1 MKIGVVIIARNEEK
15 HLANTLQALKTQ
27 TLTPTKIVLVN
38 DRSTDRT
45 KEIAKQ
51 FDVEIVDFP
60 HEHESWVVNKN
71 LAKVFNLGF
80 DKLGYY
86 DYIMVLGADHILS
99 NQYIETII
107 ERIHG
112 TDIVVASG
120 VIKGENTVNVRGS
133 GRIIDGQFWKS
144 LGGKY
149 PIKHGY
155 ESYILFKAESL
166 GYRVKKFD
174 DIVTITQRKT
184 STNYNLR
191 KLIYKGESYRA
202 LGYTLPY
209 TLAAAFKFIKI
220 HPLAPIFMIYGYLK
234 NNSKFYE
241 PEVRKIVKDY
251 QKQRIKSYLKFN

>member
-1 MKIGVVIIARNEEK
+1 MKIGVVIIARDEEK
-15 HLANTLQALKTQ
+15 HLTKTIQALKNQ

-45 KEIAKQ
+45 KEIAKK
-51 FDVEIVDFP
+51 FEVEIVDFP
-60 HEHESWVVNKN
+60 YEHESWVMTKN

-80 DKLGYY
+80 EKLGYY
-86 DYIMVLGADHILS
+86 DYILVLGADHILS
-99 NQYIETII
+99 NQYVETII

-120 VIKGENTVNVRGS
+120 VIKGENAKNVRGS
-133 GRIIDGQFWKS
+133 GRVINGQFWKS
-144 LGGKY
+144 IGGKY

-155 ESYILFKAESL
+155 ESYILFKAESM
-166 GYRVKKFD
+166 GYKIKKFD
-174 DIVTITQRKT
+174 DIITITQRKT

-191 KLIYKGESYRA
+191 KFIYKGESYRA
-202 LGYTLPY
+202 LGYTWPY

-220 HPLAPIFMIYGYLK
+220 HPLAPIFMFCGYLK

-241 PEVRKIVKDY
+241 PEVREKVKDY
-251 QKQRIKSYLKFN
+251 QKQRIKSYLKYN